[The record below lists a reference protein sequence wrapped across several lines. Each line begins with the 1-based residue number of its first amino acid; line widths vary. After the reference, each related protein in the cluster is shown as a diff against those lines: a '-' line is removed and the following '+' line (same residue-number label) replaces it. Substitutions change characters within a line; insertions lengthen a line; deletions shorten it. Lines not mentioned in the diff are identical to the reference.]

1 MEKQSK
7 RPENMPRQVKAE
19 KPKLKK
25 EQGGEVLPPQQ
36 PLTDEE
42 ALPKKTPRWKKIVR
56 RVLAWVAVALAL
68 ALCYLLH
75 PQCITQKQELVC
87 HVDISGGAAYGRTV
101 VDRRKNLVTEQPNCV
116 FAEQADAEFFYN
128 WMYTILKNAAD
139 RV

>member
-25 EQGGEVLPPQQ
+25 EQGGEALPPQQ

-56 RVLAWVAVALAL
+56 RVLAWVAVALVAGVIVAAL
-68 ALCYLLH
+68 L
-75 PQCITQKQELVC
+75 
-87 HVDISGGAAYGRTV
+87 GAALGKRV
-101 VDRRKNLVTEQPNCV
+101 VRKHLG
-116 FAEQADAEFFYN
+116 A
-128 WMYTILKNAAD
+128 
-139 RV
+139 

>member
-1 MEKQSK
+1 MEKRAR

-25 EQGGEVLPPQQ
+25 EQGGEALPPQQ

-68 ALCYLLH
+68 ALCLFTSGSDGLLL
-75 PQCITQKQELVC
+75 PLALASAAAANVTDRCAEKKSQEGDY
-87 HVDISGGAAYGRTV
+87 H
-101 VDRRKNLVTEQPNCV
+101 E
-116 FAEQADAEFFYN
+116 
-128 WMYTILKNAAD
+128 
-139 RV
+139 

>member
-25 EQGGEVLPPQQ
+25 EQGGEALPPQQ

-68 ALCYLLH
+68 ALCYLFL
-75 PQCITQKQELVC
+75 LL
-87 HVDISGGAAYGRTV
+87 ANRTRTANWPSSPCS
-101 VDRRKNLVTEQPNCV
+101 RRPLPCP
-116 FAEQADAEFFYN
+116 
-128 WMYTILKNAAD
+128 
-139 RV
+139 